1 MSNAMTNQTEY
12 LVDVMTYDK
21 ESLMEFL
28 RSAEG
33 ITDVSD
39 GGVYHEDYNWS
50 HVYLTA
56 LDAVWTLK
64 QLDDLLYMGNH
75 DVAGIVKA

>member
-1 MSNAMTNQTEY
+1 MANQTEY
-12 LVDVMTYDK
+12 LVDVMTHDK
-21 ESLMEFL
+21 DALMEFF

-39 GGVYHEDYNWS
+39 GGVYHEDNNWS
-50 HVYLTA
+50 RVYLTA
-56 LDAVWTLK
+56 LDAVWTLE

-75 DVAGIVKA
+75 DVAGIVKT

>member
-1 MSNAMTNQTEY
+1 MANLTDY

-21 ESLMEFL
+21 DALMGFL
-28 RSAEG
+28 RSVEG

-39 GGVYHEDYNWS
+39 GGVYHEDNNWS

-56 LDAVWTLK
+56 LDAVWTLE
-64 QLDDLLYMGNH
+64 QLDELLYMGNH

>member
-1 MSNAMTNQTEY
+1 M
-12 LVDVMTYDK
+12 
-21 ESLMEFL
+21 
-28 RSAEG
+28 
-33 ITDVSD
+33 
-39 GGVYHEDYNWS
+39 
-50 HVYLTA
+50 A